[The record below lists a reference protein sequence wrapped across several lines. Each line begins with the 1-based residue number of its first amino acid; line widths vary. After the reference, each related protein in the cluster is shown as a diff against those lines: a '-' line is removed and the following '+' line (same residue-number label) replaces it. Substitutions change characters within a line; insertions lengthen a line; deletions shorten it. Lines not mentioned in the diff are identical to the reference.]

1 MERHNPQWGCWCDKC
16 SGNMCGCSCH
26 TKTTKPQ
33 SEAKAILHA
42 VEHPEEYC
50 EICHKKVG
58 VCKHTRRK
66 RR

>member
-1 MERHNPQWGCWCDKC
+1 M
-16 SGNMCGCSCH
+16 MV
-26 TKTTKPQ
+26 TPQ

-50 EICHKKVG
+50 EICHKKIG

-66 RR
+66 TG